1 MTQNLTRRTQNM
13 THHDAK
19 NNARIT
25 RNNAGVAGRKWN
37 QERAR
42 PLYLGELRLDMGSGA
57 KILQDLLVNT
67 R

>member
-13 THHDAK
+13 THDDAK

-25 RNNAGVAGRKWN
+25 RNNAGVAGREWN

-42 PLYLGELRLDMGSGA
+42 PLYLGELRLDIGISGENLERPA
-57 KILQDLLVNT
+57 S
-67 R
+67 